1 MATILEGERVG
12 VALEDFSEASMQNAI
27 SRLLQLSR
35 EPDIDKRCR
44 QVAQDYFSLETGVKR
59 YNRIYLDLL
68 GGVTLK

>member
-1 MATILEGERVG
+1 MWIK
-12 VALEDFSEASMQNAI
+12 
-27 SRLLQLSR
+27 

-68 GGVTLK
+68 GEDTA